1 MKKLLLLGGAL
12 IGLGGIAS
20 AQVFTMPPPAGVLV
34 NGCVFNT
41 SPPTL
46 SNTNTGIVQCDSLG
60 RFLMTPS
67 VPAAGT
73 AGAGFPAGATPITGN
88 GTGSTGAVVG
98 TLAAA
103 ATKFTYICGFNVSA
117 IGGTAA
123 IGPVTVAGLTGSSQ
137 VYQLTSTAAGV
148 QLSQSFA
155 PCIPSSA
162 VNTAITVTTTA
173 DGTATAVD
181 VNSWGFQQ

>member
-1 MKKLLLLGGAL
+1 MRKLLLA
-12 IGLGGIAS
+12 GIAS
-20 AQVFTMPPPAGVLV
+20 LALCEGAHAQVITQPAQSV
-34 NGCVFNT
+34 NTGGVFNT
-41 SPPTL
+41 TPPTL
-46 SNTNTGIVQCDSLG
+46 TNGQAGYIQVDSLG
-60 RFLMTPS
+60 RIITTPTT
-67 VPAAGT
+67 PAAGT
-73 AGAGFPAGATPITGN
+73 AGAGFPPGATPITGN
-88 GTGSTGAVVG
+88 ATGTTGAVVG

-123 IGPVTVAGLTGSSQ
+123 IGPVTVAGLTGTSQ

-148 QLSQSFA
+148 QLQQSFT